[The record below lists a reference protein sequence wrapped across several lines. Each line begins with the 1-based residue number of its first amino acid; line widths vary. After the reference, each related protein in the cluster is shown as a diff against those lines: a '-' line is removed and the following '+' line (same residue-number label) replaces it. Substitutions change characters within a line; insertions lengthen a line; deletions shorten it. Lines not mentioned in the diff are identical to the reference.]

1 MKLNANIAII
11 GKVAKPWTDSNGTDH
26 LSYSI
31 NIMQENGQIVDT
43 LRVSKE
49 QFEKVEAGK
58 TYSLFAEYGT
68 GKNGPY
74 LRILDISSEK

>member
-26 LSYSI
+26 LSYNI

-49 QFEKVEAGK
+49 QVEAGK
-58 TYSLFAEYGT
+58 TYSFFAEYGT

>member
-26 LSYSI
+26 LSYNI

-58 TYSLFAEYGT
+58 TYSFFC
-68 GKNGPY
+68 
-74 LRILDISSEK
+74 RIRNWKKWPVSAHS